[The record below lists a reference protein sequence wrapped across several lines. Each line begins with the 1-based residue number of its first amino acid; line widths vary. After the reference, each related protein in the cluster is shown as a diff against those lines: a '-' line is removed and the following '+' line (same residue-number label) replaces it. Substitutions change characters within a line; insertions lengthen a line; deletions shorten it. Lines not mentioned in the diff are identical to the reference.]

1 MPMSAR
7 YAPLPN
13 PLTDP
18 TADHE
23 LEAAFDDSDSDD
35 DDVDHAPSRR
45 PARNGYHPLAHDDPI
60 PAEAHANADAH
71 IHIHIHT
78 HTHTPAPARVP
89 GTYDFES
96 TDFDYI
102 RPPPGSPPSPSDRAR
117 PNEHGNSNGLVPAPP
132 TDADPRPSP
141 RAGWVRRTAAA
152 VLPTHYVQ
160 RLGLEQRAPLG
171 YVGGGTHNDGVFANV
186 VAKPARPVR
195 IQEALLAKL
204 RPIAAPGA
212 EIANGGCWRNSKG
225 SGLVQTLSKISER
238 KYDGSV
244 PSGDETYL
252 VPEDVQKDTPP
263 SYAAAQADAAP
274 PYWETT
280 VHAPS
285 SASSAGEI
293 IIDALPTG
301 SVFSFLWNMLV
312 SISFQFVGF
321 LLTYL
326 LHTTHAAK
334 LGSRAGLGIT
344 LIQYGFAMRRNEEN
358 AFQGETTTQD
368 VWSKPAF
375 ATPTEADE
383 YYKNL
388 NATGTLPTPTANDEP
403 GTFIIGTSE
412 WISFLLMT
420 VGWFILLTSLL
431 GFWRVKR
438 WERGILAAQREDP
451 SAGRPSGPANG
462 ALIHSLERVFGLQ
475 GLADGSLIR
484 TGLGLSRNVD
494 RDGDAEAL
502 LREMAGPAEPER
514 PPSPRGEYILPL
526 DPDDPERNA
535 RVAQALAVQARLDQD
550 LRSAGL
556 I

>member
-1 MPMSAR
+1 MSAR

-195 IQEALLAKL
+195 IQEGESSIIRSVWCCGRNGEMSGFGWLVGWLVVSSVVGEIAPNRRAWRRDSEWRLLA
-204 RPIAAPGA
+204 
-212 EIANGGCWRNSKG
+212 
-225 SGLVQTLSKISER
+225 Q
-238 KYDGSV
+238 
-244 PSGDETYL
+244 
-252 VPEDVQKDTPP
+252 
-263 SYAAAQADAAP
+263 
-274 PYWETT
+274 
-280 VHAPS
+280 
-285 SASSAGEI
+285 
-293 IIDALPTG
+293 
-301 SVFSFLWNMLV
+301 
-312 SISFQFVGF
+312 
-321 LLTYL
+321 
-326 LHTTHAAK
+326 
-334 LGSRAGLGIT
+334 
-344 LIQYGFAMRRNEEN
+344 
-358 AFQGETTTQD
+358 
-368 VWSKPAF
+368 
-375 ATPTEADE
+375 
-383 YYKNL
+383 
-388 NATGTLPTPTANDEP
+388 
-403 GTFIIGTSE
+403 
-412 WISFLLMT
+412 
-420 VGWFILLTSLL
+420 
-431 GFWRVKR
+431 
-438 WERGILAAQREDP
+438 
-451 SAGRPSGPANG
+451 
-462 ALIHSLERVFGLQ
+462 LERV
-475 GLADGSLIR
+475 
-484 TGLGLSRNVD
+484 
-494 RDGDAEAL
+494 
-502 LREMAGPAEPER
+502 R
-514 PPSPRGEYILPL
+514 PC
-526 DPDDPERNA
+526 PDSE
-535 RVAQALAVQARLDQD
+535 QD
-550 LRSAGL
+550 

>member
-1 MPMSAR
+1 MSAR

-13 PLTDP
+13 NLTDP

-35 DDVDHAPSRR
+35 DDDVAHAPSRR

-60 PAEAHANADAH
+60 PAEDHPSAHA
-71 IHIHIHT
+71 HIHT
-78 HTHTPAPARVP
+78 HTYTPAPARVP

-195 IQEALLAKL
+195 IQE
-204 RPIAAPGA
+204 
-212 EIANGGCWRNSKG
+212 
-225 SGLVQTLSKISER
+225 
-238 KYDGSV
+238 
-244 PSGDETYL
+244 GDETYL

-388 NATGTLPTPTANDEP
+388 NATGTLPTPVSDEP